1 MEEKLINLDTCEVIL
16 THPPPIISETAQHRK
31 LAIPE
36 YRVAWLGF
44 PGLARQ
50 PVLDPSAVQ
59 GVGEPKTRRFHRAAP
74 ATVRCEPDGHQSNLA
89 CGHISDKPR
98 YSGPNSG

>member
-36 YRVAWLGF
+36 YRVAGSDS
-44 PGLARQ
+44 LA
-50 PVLDPSAVQ
+50 
-59 GVGEPKTRRFHRAAP
+59 
-74 ATVRCEPDGHQSNLA
+74 
-89 CGHISDKPR
+89 
-98 YSGPNSG
+98 